1 MAARILWQ
9 LNLDAELELR
19 HLRAYTPARAVAAR
33 MPELVPRLSSLIAP
47 HDVVL
52 GRDDDLSGWVVAL
65 AFCPTPSALAALAR
79 VGARPPHVPD
89 LSLLRELGRRA
100 FSAEL
105 GQCLPGARY
114 VRSELELV
122 DHFTG
127 AAPGDWL
134 IKRDFSFA
142 GRERLRVSGG
152 LDRPG
157 TRAFAAR
164 AFERGEGLQLEP
176 WCERLLDVSIHG
188 YLLPGGRLY
197 AGAPRVQRCDERG
210 TWQASEPGA
219 AHLTVHEHAALTAEL
234 THTAE
239 ALAARGFVGPFG
251 IDGFRYRSPSGEAF
265 CARCEVNPRFTMG
278 YPRALVSEALGLQ
291 DSSP

>member
-1 MAARILWQ
+1 MATRLLWQ

-19 HLRAYTPARAVAAR
+19 HLRAYTPARAVSAR
-33 MPELVPRLSSLIAP
+33 IPALLPRLSALVAP
-47 HDVVL
+47 HDAVL
-52 GRDDDLSGWVVAL
+52 GRDDDLRGCAAAL

-79 VGARPPHVPD
+79 VGARPPHVPE

-105 GQCLPGARY
+105 GQCLPGAHY
-114 VRSELELV
+114 VRSERELAA
-122 DHFTG
+122 HFTG
-127 AAPGDWL
+127 AAPGEWL

-142 GRERLRVSGG
+142 GRERLRVSDG

-164 AFERGEGLQLEP
+164 AFARGEGLQLEP

-188 YLLPGGRLY
+188 YLLPGGRLH
-197 AGAPRVQRCDERG
+197 AGTARVQRCDERG
-210 TWQASEPGA
+210 TWLASEPDEAG
-219 AHLTVHEHAALTAEL
+219 LSPQEQGALTAEL
-234 THTAE
+234 QRTAE

-251 IDGFRYRSPSGEAF
+251 IDGFRYRSPGGEAF

-278 YPRALVSEALGLQ
+278 YPRALVLEALGLHG
-291 DSSP
+291 P